1 MKILAALDDPIR
13 VTVHADPRWTGAT
26 ATQLPG

>member
-13 VTVHADPRWTGAT
+13 VTVHADPRWTGTAAT
-26 ATQLPG
+26 RFPG

>member
-13 VTVHADPRWTGAT
+13 VTVHADPRWTGAA